1 LCHRARYFLYV
12 DVVAYLPRQLASH
25 LRVVLRTDHSLTP
38 VTSWQELQ
46 GSVKSLSVD
55 LVVADPAASGTVEV
69 EALEDLRRQFPSL
82 PVVVYTLLAP
92 STIKAIVR
100 LARSGVEHVVLSRF
114 DDEPRH
120 FLELLEGIPGH
131 ALGDRMLQE
140 LAGPLS
146 MLPVTVVRAIDQL
159 FRSPVRFKNAQ
170 DLATAAGMNLRTLYR
185 NLEPAGIFSARA
197 LVVSARLLRA
207 YSFLQDPGR
216 SIKDVAAKA
225 GYHSPWQLSQQ
236 LRELTGRTT
245 EQVRREVNQEA
256 LVGLLAEQVRRRRRK
271 E

>member
-1 LCHRARYFLYV
+1 M
-12 DVVAYLPRQLASH
+12 DVVAFLPRLLLSH
-25 LRVVLRTDHSLTP
+25 LRIVLGTEHLLTP
-38 VTSWQELQ
+38 VDAWNELH
-46 GSVKSLSVD
+46 GVAAHRSIDV
-55 LVVADPAASGTVEV
+55 VVADPIATGVVQV

-82 PVVVYTLLAP
+82 PVVVYTQLAP
-92 STIKAIVR
+92 ASIKAIVR
-100 LARSGVEHVVLSRF
+100 LAKVGVEHVVLGRF
-114 DDEPRH
+114 DDEPKR
-120 FLELLEGIPGH
+120 FLDLLEGIPAH

-146 MLPVTVVRAIDQL
+146 ALPVTVVRAVDQL
-159 FRSPVRFKNAQ
+159 FRSPTRFKNAQ

-185 NLEPAGIFSARA
+185 NLEPAGIYSARA

-236 LRELTGRTT
+236 LRELTGCTA
-245 EQVRREVNQEA
+245 EQVRREVKDEA
-256 LVGLLAEQVRRRRRK
+256 IVALLAEQVRRRRRK
-271 E
+271 

>member
-1 LCHRARYFLYV
+1 M

-25 LRVVLRTDHSLTP
+25 LKIVLRTEHSL
-38 VTSWQELQ
+38 VVVGSWRELQ
-46 GSVKSLSVD
+46 SAVKYDNADV
-55 LVVADPAASGTVEV
+55 VVADPAANGTIET
-69 EALEDLRRQFPSL
+69 EALEDLRRFFPSL
-82 PVVVYTLLAP
+82 PIVVYTSLAP
-92 STIKAIVR
+92 PTIKAIVR
-100 LARSGVEHVVLSRF
+100 LAKSGIEHVILSRF
-114 DDEPRH
+114 DDEPRR
-120 FLELLEGIPGH
+120 FLELLEGVPGH

-146 MLPVTVVRAIDQL
+146 ILPITVVRAIDQL
-159 FRSPVRFKNAQ
+159 FRSPARFRSAQ
-170 DLATAAGMNLRTLYR
+170 DLAGAAGMNLRTLYR
-185 NLEPAGIFSARA
+185 NLEPAGIYSARA

-256 LVGLLAEQVRRRRRK
+256 LVTLLAEQVRRRRRK
-271 E
+271 

>member
-1 LCHRARYFLYV
+1 V
-12 DVVAYLPRQLASH
+12 DVVAYLPRQLTSH
-25 LRVVLRTDHSLTP
+25 LRLVLGTDHSLTP
-38 VTSWQELQ
+38 VTGWSELQ
-46 GSVKSLSVD
+46 ATVRHSNAD
-55 LVVADPAASGTVEV
+55 IVVADPAATGTVEI

-92 STIKAIVR
+92 STITAIVR
-100 LARSGVEHVVLSRF
+100 LAKSGVEHVVLSRF
-114 DDEPRH
+114 DDEPRR

-131 ALGDRMLQE
+131 ALGDRMLLE
-140 LAGPLS
+140 LAEPLS
-146 MLPVTVVRAIDQL
+146 TLPVTVVRAIDQL
-159 FRSPVRFKNAQ
+159 FRSPMRFRNAQ

-245 EQVRREVNQEA
+245 EQVRREVNQDA